1 MFILHVALQGCLKGH
16 GVEYGLTADTGGHI
30 RYLLELVDACA
41 QRFPGHRHVVATR
54 RFAGVAPEYEI
65 ADEACGPGVRILRL
79 PTDEPAYVAKEQ
91 MHAEVESF
99 AEGLI
104 AWIEAN
110 GRPDILHAH
119 YADAGRVASIVRQ
132 RLGIPFVFTA
142 HSLGRVKQATFE
154 ACDTPLPG
162 MAERIEAEETALR
175 DAALLIASSRDEAE
189 VQYAMYKGYEPGRIR
204 ILPPGSNLSAFRAA
218 VTTPQ
223 VEAEMARFLSDPSK
237 PCLLAIAR
245 PVRRKN
251 LSTLVEA
258 FGRNPE
264 LRARANLIIVA
275 GTRTDLAHCDAE
287 TSGVLADILHLIDT
301 YDLYG
306 QAAYPKHHAPEDI
319 PSYYA
324 YAASRRGIFVNPALN
339 EPFGLTLLEA
349 SAAGLPIIATDSGGP
364 NDIVETCGNG
374 LLVDPRDA
382 DGIASAALSIL
393 TDEMSWRRYS
403 RGGSLAADAYDW
415 NSHVGRYDG
424 LLASILS
431 PAAPHPRPTSLLV
444 SDIDNT
450 LVGCCDGLRAF
461 RDWQCRQPGL
471 AFGVATGR
479 SFHSAMAI
487 IEQENAPRP
496 QVLITSVGSEIY
508 HLSSDGVSYRADAAW
523 RRRVRR
529 GWRRDA
535 TMRVLA
541 GIAGLRPQAPLEQR
555 PFKLSYFSDG
565 RADTAA
571 TVRRRLEGAGIAASV
586 VHSHGRYL
594 DVLPQGVSKGSA
606 VEFVREGY
614 KLPVNSVYV
623 AGDSGNDIDMLGVM
637 PQSIIVANYS
647 DDLPGLPALAHA
659 YVAQGTHARGIIE
672 GVVHFRSNGRFG
684 WKPAS

>member
-30 RYLLELVDACA
+30 RYLLELVEAST
-41 QRFPGHRHVVATR
+41 QRDPGHRHVIATR
-54 RFAGVAPEYEI
+54 RFSGIGPEYEI
-65 ADEACGPGVRILRL
+65 ADEVCRPGVRILRL
-79 PTDEPAYVAKEQ
+79 PTLSPGYVSKED
-91 MHAEVESF
+91 MHREVESF
-99 AEGLI
+99 ADGLV

-110 GRPDILHAH
+110 GRPDIIHAH
-119 YADAGRVASIVRQ
+119 YADAGRAASIVRK

-142 HSLGRVKQATFE
+142 HSLGRVKQAAFE
-154 ACDTPLPG
+154 AIDGGLPG
-162 MAERIEAEETALR
+162 MAERIEAEETALS
-175 DAALLIASSRDEAE
+175 DASLMIASSRDEAE
-189 VQYAMYKGYEPGRIR
+189 VQYAMYRGYEPGRIR
-204 ILPPGSNLSAFRAA
+204 ILPPGSDLAAFRDA
-218 VTTPQ
+218 VPTPG
-223 VEAEMARFLSDPSK
+223 VEAEMARFLTDPSK

-251 LSTLVEA
+251 LTTLVEA
-258 FGRNPE
+258 FGRNAE
-264 LRARANLIIVA
+264 LRARANLVIVA

-287 TSGVLADILHLIDT
+287 TSGVLAEILHLVDT

-306 QAAYPKHHAPEDI
+306 QAAYPKHHAPQDI

-324 YAASRRGIFVNPALN
+324 YAASQRGIFVNPALN

-374 LLVDPRDA
+374 ILVDPRDA
-382 DGIASAALSIL
+382 DGIARAALAMLS
-393 TDEMSWRRYS
+393 DDARWHRYARS
-403 RGGSLAADAYDW
+403 GASAADAYDW
-415 NSHVGRYDG
+415 KSHVSRYDG
-424 LLASILS
+424 LLRSILH
-431 PAAPHPRPTSLLV
+431 PAGPHPRPTSLLV

-450 LVGCCDGLRAF
+450 LVGCGDGLRAF

-496 QVLITSVGSEIY
+496 QVMITSVGSEIY
-508 HLSSDGVSYRADAAW
+508 HLASDGVSYMADTVW
-523 RRRVRR
+523 RRKVRR
-529 GWRRDA
+529 GWRREA
-535 TMRVLA
+535 TIRA
-541 GIAGLRPQAPLEQR
+541 IEGIEGLTPQAPLEQR

-565 RADTAA
+565 RTDTAA
-571 TVRRRLEGAGIAASV
+571 TVRRRLEAAGIAASV

-594 DVLPQGVSKGSA
+594 DVLPHGVSKGSA
-606 VEFVREGY
+606 VEFVRTSY
-614 KLPVNSVYV
+614 RLPVNSVYV
-623 AGDSGNDIDMLGVM
+623 AGDSGNDVDMLGIM

-647 DDLPGLPALAHA
+647 DNLPGLPALAHA

-672 GVVHFRSNGRFG
+672 GVAHFRSNGGVG